1 VDIGVWTSRATL
13 AEKLSL
19 RTGTNPETTWSL
31 RNWPDGFR
39 EGEQNRLFVAAD
51 GVWRGWFA
59 FTEALF
65 NPRDRAAPYAIV
77 FNTKTWT
84 PVPHV
89 PARHF
94 RGFTY
99 RVPGITPADTSS

>member
-1 VDIGVWTSRATL
+1 MDIGVWTSRATL